1 MPLNSHLNG
10 RVVQTLGCL
19 LHYEKPCFAVV
30 SSVTSASGRH
40 ILHGLGTSAV
50 LAGMEARMET
60 WERDRLTAESSL
72 RGEGGDR
79 LPGTPTKGSI
89 TLPSFQTPG
98 DNRQLLGSPL
108 VKYGSPKRER
118 AQDSQGCSLHW
129 FEERPFPF
137 LGPLA
142 DWPNQSSMTPA
153 YPLAGL
159 SISFCFFLLPV
170 GAKWKLTQSLPSP
183 PS

>member
-1 MPLNSHLNG
+1 MCSLPGFFHSAVFPVPLNSHLNG

-98 DNRQLLGSPL
+98 DNRQLLGSPMSMSSM
-108 VKYGSPKRER
+108 GPQRER
-118 AQDSQGCSLHW
+118 ELRTLRAVLYTGL
-129 FEERPFPF
+129 RKGPF
-137 LGPLA
+137 LF
-142 DWPNQSSMTPA
+142 W
-153 YPLAGL
+153 GL
-159 SISFCFFLLPV
+159 
-170 GAKWKLTQSLPSP
+170 
-183 PS
+183 